1 MQAAIN
7 NQGPRIVL
15 YSAHDTN
22 IASVNSAL
30 NFVNVQCL
38 IAYFLDNVDNQDT
51 CIFKNPSF
59 ATNIVF

>member
-7 NQGPRIVL
+7 NKGPRIVL

-22 IASVNSAL
+22 IAAVSSAL

-38 IAYFLDNVDNQDT
+38 IAYFLDNVDN
-51 CIFKNPSF
+51 
-59 ATNIVF
+59 